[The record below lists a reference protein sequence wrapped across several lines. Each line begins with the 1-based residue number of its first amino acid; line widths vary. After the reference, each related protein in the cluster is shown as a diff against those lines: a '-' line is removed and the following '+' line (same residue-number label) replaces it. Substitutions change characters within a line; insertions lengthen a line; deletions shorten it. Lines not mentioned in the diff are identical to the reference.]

1 MKEIDMQGVERY
13 KVRLLPHSD
22 EWEKEYE
29 DAKNELRDIF
39 GQNTIDIQH
48 VGSTSIKGIYAK
60 PILDIAVVLKSF
72 EDMNIEGMKNAGY
85 SYCGAQ
91 NEEKDRYLFV
101 LRGEGQISLRHI
113 HCYEPNN
120 LDFYYVTLFRDY
132 LNSHEEYAKQYS
144 DLKIK
149 LAKEYPD
156 DRIAYTNE
164 KERFVRM
171 IYQKIDAER
180 LKNFT
185 GFFSQTLK

>member
-1 MKEIDMQGVERY
+1 MQGVERY

-29 DAKNELRDIF
+29 VAKNELRDIF

-113 HCYEPNN
+113 HCYEPDN

-171 IYQKIDAER
+171 IYQKIDAEG

>member
-1 MKEIDMQGVERY
+1 MT
-13 KVRLLPHSD
+13 P
-22 EWEKEYE
+22 
-29 DAKNELRDIF
+29 
-39 GQNTIDIQH
+39 
-48 VGSTSIKGIYAK
+48 
-60 PILDIAVVLKSF
+60 
-72 EDMNIEGMKNAGY
+72 
-85 SYCGAQ
+85 
-91 NEEKDRYLFV
+91 
-101 LRGEGQISLRHI
+101 
-113 HCYEPNN
+113 
-120 LDFYYVTLFRDY
+120 FRDY

-171 IYQKIDAER
+171 IYQKVDAEG